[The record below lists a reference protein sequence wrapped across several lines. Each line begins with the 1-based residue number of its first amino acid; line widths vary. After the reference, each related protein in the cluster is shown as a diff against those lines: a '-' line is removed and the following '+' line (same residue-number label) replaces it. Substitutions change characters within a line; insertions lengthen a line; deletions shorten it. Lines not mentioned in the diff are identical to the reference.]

1 MGKKGK
7 RRKHS
12 ILSQQVIQITLENK
26 SKLMLEKNGAATAKE
41 FSDALNDLGYP
52 KSQHKD
58 IAKKSIEKELLK
70 VSSDANLHNI
80 TLRQNCTDVLKDF
93 DVSGFLKRKWQH
105 KMFVLKPQDYLDIQ
119 RANKNPVFMEQY
131 NYSKPLYTFSNNIK
145 FGNRNYTS
153 DDKVQDFN
161 DAQFYVSDDEKM
173 LFAKI
178 VNLSFKLLDEDF
190 LKNYKTLYPSKQDQ
204 EKLIFMP
211 DIYDKTLSISM
222 YVMLDGDPKN
232 THSFLR
238 YDSVAENKPSHKNI
252 YIGGDDRQQIL
263 GEYADSPHIH
273 FQNEDDNII
282 CAKLYKT
289 GSNDADEKWKTGRC
303 NAIDVKHLINYL
315 TILDSTPDAQIRED
329 YAKGLHY
336 NMPFLEAKYNK
347 KILDIKSVNKLVNN
361 YKKDKEDNHQFI
373 TKLVKNFELLNPK
386 QEPSEKSFTGL
397 INALKFV
404 QFVYDERSNTTN
416 LDELQ
421 VLSDLEIVC
430 ANEVM
435 NCISKSRERIIQ
447 KDYKPK
453 YSIKGDYLEK
463 KSKKQKENSTNKE
476 ISSGGIE

>member
-1 MGKKGK
+1 MK
-7 RRKHS
+7 
-12 ILSQQVIQITLENK
+12 
-26 SKLMLEKNGAATAKE
+26 
-41 FSDALNDLGYP
+41 
-52 KSQHKD
+52 
-58 IAKKSIEKELLK
+58 
-70 VSSDANLHNI
+70 
-80 TLRQNCTDVLKDF
+80 
-93 DVSGFLKRKWQH
+93 
-105 KMFVLKPQDYLDIQ
+105 
-119 RANKNPVFMEQY
+119 
-131 NYSKPLYTFSNNIK
+131 
-145 FGNRNYTS
+145 
-153 DDKVQDFN
+153 DFN

-178 VNLSFKLLDEDF
+178 VNLNFELSDEEYLND
-190 LKNYKTLYPSKQDQ
+190 YKTLYSSKQDQ
-204 EKLIFMP
+204 EKLVYLP
-211 DIYDKTLSISM
+211 RIYDRTLSISM
-222 YVMLDGDPKN
+222 YVMLDGDPKK

-238 YDSVAENKPSHKNI
+238 YDSVAENKPFHKNI
-252 YIGGDDRQQIL
+252 YIGEDNRYQIFGDDT
-263 GEYADSPHIH
+263 ASPHIH
-273 FQNEDDNII
+273 FQNGDDNII
-282 CAKLYKT
+282 CAKKYEDK
-289 GSNDADEKWKTGRC
+289 GNNADAKWKTGRC
-303 NAIDVKHLINYL
+303 NAIDIKHLINYL

-463 KSKKQKENSTNKE
+463 KSKKQKENSTNNE